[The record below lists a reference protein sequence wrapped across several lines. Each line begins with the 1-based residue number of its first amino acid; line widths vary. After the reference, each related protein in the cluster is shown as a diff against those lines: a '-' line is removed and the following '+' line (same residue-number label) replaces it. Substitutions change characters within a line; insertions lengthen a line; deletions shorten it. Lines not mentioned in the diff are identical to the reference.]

1 MVSQLLTSRRMLPHL
16 GRVRRMSASHRHRH
30 PVRPEKLHVM
40 VVVRVLVAAIPAA
53 AARAL
58 HLRLPALGYTL
69 RHGVPISLHMEHR
82 CKA

>member
-1 MVSQLLTSRRMLPHL
+1 
-16 GRVRRMSASHRHRH
+16 
-30 PVRPEKLHVM
+30 
-40 VVVRVLVAAIPAA
+40 VVRVLVAAIPAA